1 MRLLLPAVAAVAL
14 TAVAAISMA
23 RGHDIKAGGIVVTS
37 AWARATPPGA
47 TVGAAY
53 VTLRN
58 GGGADDRLLGAASPA
73 AKSVAPHGTI
83 EENGVAAMRPL
94 GDLAVPAGGTLEM
107 QPGATH
113 LMLMGLAEPL
123 QEGDSVP
130 LTLVFE
136 KAGAVT
142 IPLEVAPIGAD
153 GLSHQH

>member
-23 RGHDIKAGGIVVTS
+23 RGHDIKIGEVVVTS

-47 TVGAAY
+47 SVGAAY
-53 VTLRN
+53 VTLHN
-58 GGGADDRLLGAASPA
+58 GGGADDRLLSAASPA
-73 AKSVAPHGTI
+73 ARRVAPHLTR

-94 GDLAVPAGGTLEM
+94 GDLVVPAGGTLEM
-107 QPGATH
+107 KPGATH
-113 LMLMGLAEPL
+113 LMLMGLAAPL
-123 QEGDSVP
+123 KEGDSVP

-153 GLSHQH
+153 LSGHQH

>member
-23 RGHDIKAGGIVVTS
+23 RGHDIKVGEIVVKS

-47 TVGAAY
+47 SVGAAY

-58 GGGADDRLLGAASPA
+58 GGSADDRLLGAATPT
-73 AKSVAPHGTI
+73 AKTVAPHLTS

-107 QPGATH
+107 RPGATH
-113 LMLMGLAEPL
+113 LMLMGLAAPL

-153 GLSHQH
+153 LSGHQH